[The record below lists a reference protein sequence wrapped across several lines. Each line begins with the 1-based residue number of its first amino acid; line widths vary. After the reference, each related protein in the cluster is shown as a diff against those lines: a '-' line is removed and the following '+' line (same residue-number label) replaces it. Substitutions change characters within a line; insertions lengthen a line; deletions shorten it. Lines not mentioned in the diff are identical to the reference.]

1 MMSIDMSLCGEW
13 IDLASH
19 HVSVAIMRAKRILLK
34 EDCRARRIQDLFVK
48 YVSFQEKWMV
58 LLFDR

>member
-1 MMSIDMSLCGEW
+1 MSLCGEW

-48 YVSFQEKWMV
+48 YVSFQEKGMV